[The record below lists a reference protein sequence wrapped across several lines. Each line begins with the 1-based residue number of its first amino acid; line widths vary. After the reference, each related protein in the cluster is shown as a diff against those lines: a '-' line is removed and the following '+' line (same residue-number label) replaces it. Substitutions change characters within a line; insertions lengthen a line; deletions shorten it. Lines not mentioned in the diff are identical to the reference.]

1 MDRSGGLPSSVLR
14 ILTHEDGG
22 GNSYQQQQHREPK
35 HSPLVMTPGG
45 TFAKAKGRA
54 AFSSPGGDDE
64 DDMEEGEEDEESEK
78 QLGQTRSVDP
88 MDLAGATQQSQ
99 ATSMDLSPVESNS
112 QAGGAGAGAGGVTE
126 ARANRQWGT
135 SKTVGLFGGSITV
148 LLPATFDDIST
159 IRQVPDH
166 QEVFVD
172 RESEISFIVELVNYN
187 GDVTDNNAPKFYFTD
202 LAECNEAK
210 NATID
215 SASVV
220 RDPQF
225 IPHVTDQSCVKCV
238 VTGRQTVTKFRSED
252 APLETVQIVLIVVR
266 LPHVGTDMLVTMNVP
281 SSATQQPITA
291 DRICP
296 SADILGETCPA
307 AKIMSAA
314 LNSLNIKNWSLFC

>member
-1 MDRSGGLPSSVLR
+1 MDRSNDLPSNVLR
-14 ILTHEDGG
+14 ILTYGLQDLGG
-22 GNSYQQQQHREPK
+22 KDPQQQHHREPK

-64 DDMEEGEEDEESEK
+64 DEMEEGEEESEQ
-78 QLGQTRSVDP
+78 QLGQRSVDH
-88 MDLAGATQQSQ
+88 MDLAEATQQSR
-99 ATSMDLSPVESNS
+99 ATSMDLQSPVESNS
-112 QAGGAGAGAGGVTE
+112 QTGGAGTDAGFKG
-126 ARANRQWGT
+126 ARAGRQWGA

-148 LLPATFDDIST
+148 LLPATFDDISM

-210 NATID
+210 SATID

-220 RDPQF
+220 RDPHF
-225 IPHVTDQSCVKCV
+225 IPHVADQSCVKCV
-238 VTGRQTVTKFRSED
+238 VTGRQTVTKFRNED
-252 APLETVQIVLIVVR
+252 APLETVQIVLVVVR

-281 SSATQQPITA
+281 ISATQPPITA

-296 SADILGETCPA
+296 SADILGGTDPA

-314 LNSLNIKNWSLFC
+314 LSSLSIKNWSLFC